1 MPQVRE
7 ASGDEEEEEE
17 ELEGGEGLGF
27 SLL

>member
-27 SLL
+27 SLF